1 MCRRALLLLLALC
14 MTMLTAAPAAAK
26 SPPILPPIPG
36 GPPEITLQKL
46 QVEATVAEGV
56 ARVRLDQTFVNQGR
70 QPAEGTYL
78 FPLPAGANV
87 ASFQMFVDGQAYSA
101 EVLTADQAR
110 QVYEG
115 IVRRNRDPALLQF
128 VGQGLLQARVFPV
141 PPGAQRLIRVEYEQV
156 LPREGGLWELNIPM
170 AGDSVPSASISVHL
184 KGLGSGSVYSPTHTV
199 AVTRR
204 DGDAFA
210 SFEGNAVR
218 GDFRLFFGSQG
229 AGAGVNLLTY
239 KAPGED
245 GYFLLLVNPP
255 ARAEA
260 ATVSKDVLL
269 VIDLSGSMMG
279 QKFEQAKGAALQI
292 LGALQ
297 PDDRFA
303 VIGFHSDTVTYADEL
318 RGAGDAAKAMDYV
331 RNLQLGGAT
340 NIAEA
345 MARAQRIAGQA
356 NGRPQ
361 VIVLLTDGQPTAGET
376 QPERIVEAVRSAA
389 TPNQRIFTFG
399 VGYDVNTDLLDTMA
413 QENRGRS
420 DYVKPDENLERS
432 VAAFWNRVGQPVLSD
447 VALEWSGVKVEEVYP
462 RPLPDLY
469 LGSQMVVLGRYR
481 QASGAAVTVRGQVNG
496 RTETYRFDDLA
507 FTAGDRSRDYIPR
520 LWASRKVAYLLGEIR
535 RNGPNQELIGEVVTL
550 SQRFGIVTPYT
561 SFFVN
566 EPPGGVATAPTM
578 DGAPSA
584 EAKQSVANAV
594 AAAPATGQPAV
605 EAAKKVS
612 EMRDATALSQ
622 AQGSAGADQ
631 VRTAGDKTFIL
642 RGGIW
647 TDTAYKGG
655 PLVYLKLGSD
665 RYLALAAARADLA
678 RYLAAGSPLI
688 LQDGDKAYGVEIPGQ
703 EESAVDV
710 TALAGAR
717 PGAPPA
723 SASGVP
729 VAGGRGRMALPLLL
743 GGGAAAGALGLWW
756 RLRRGRAARP

>member
-1 MCRRALLLLLALC
+1 MCRRALLLLLAIC
-14 MTMLTAAPAAAK
+14 MTVLTAAPAAAK
-26 SPPILPPIPG
+26 SPPILPPVPG
-36 GPPEITLQKL
+36 GPPAITLQNL
-46 QVEATVAEGV
+46 QVEATVEQGV

-87 ASFQMFVDGQAYSA
+87 ASFQMFVDGQAYNA

-115 IVRRNRDPALLQF
+115 IVRRNRDPALLEY

-141 PPGAQRLIRVEYEQV
+141 PPGERRLIRVEYEQV
-156 LPREGGLWELNIPM
+156 LPREGGLWELTIPM
-170 AGDSVPSASISVHL
+170 AGENVPSASVSVNL
-184 KGLGSGSVYSPTHTV
+184 KGMGNGSVYSPTHTV

-210 SFEGNAVR
+210 SFEGRDVR
-218 GDFRLFFGSQG
+218 GDFRLFFGGSG
-229 AGAGVNLLTY
+229 LGPGVNLLTY

-255 ARAEA
+255 AQAEA

-269 VIDLSGSMMG
+269 VIDLSGSMEG
-279 QKFEQAKGAALQI
+279 QKFQQAKGAALQI

-318 RGAGDAAKAMDYV
+318 RGAGEAPKAMDYV

-345 MARAQRIAGQA
+345 MARAQRIAGKA
-356 NGRPQ
+356 TGRPQ
-361 VIVLLTDGQPTAGET
+361 AIVLITDGQPTAGVT

-389 TPNQRIFTFG
+389 TASQRIFTFG
-399 VGYDVNTDLLDTMA
+399 VGYDVNTDLLDSMA

-420 DYVKPDENLERS
+420 DYVKPDENLERA
-432 VAAFWNRVGQPVLSD
+432 VAAFWSKVGQPVLSD
-447 VALEWSGVKVEEVYP
+447 VALDWSGVKVEEVYP

-481 QASGAAVTVRGQVNG
+481 QADAATVTVRGQVNG
-496 RTETYRFDDLA
+496 RTETYRFNDLA

-535 RNGPNQELIGEVVTL
+535 RNGPNQELIDEVVTL

-566 EPPGGVATAPTM
+566 EPPGTVGTAPAM
-578 DGAPSA
+578 DGSA
-584 EAKQSVANAV
+584 LQEAKKSVANAV
-594 AAAPATGQPAV
+594 AAAPATGAPAV
-605 EAAKKVS
+605 EAAKQVS

-622 AQGSAGADQ
+622 AQGSAGADL
-631 VRTAGDKTFIL
+631 VRMAGDKTFIL

-647 TDTAYKGG
+647 TDTAYTGA

-665 RYLALAAARADLA
+665 KYLALAAARPNLA

-688 LQDGDKAYGVEIPGQ
+688 VQDGDTAYGVEIPGQ

-710 TALAGAR
+710 AALAGSG
-717 PGAPPA
+717 PGAPRASAAWVPA
-723 SASGVP
+723 S
-729 VAGGRGRMALPLLL
+729 RRWLALPMLL
-743 GGGAAAGALGLWW
+743 GGGAAAGALGLW
-756 RLRRGRAARP
+756 LRRRKARVARP